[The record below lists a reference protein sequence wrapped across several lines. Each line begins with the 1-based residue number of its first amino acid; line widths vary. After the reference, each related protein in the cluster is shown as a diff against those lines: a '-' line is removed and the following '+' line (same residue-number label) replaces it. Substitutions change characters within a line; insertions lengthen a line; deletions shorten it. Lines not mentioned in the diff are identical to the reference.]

1 MPTSHKIISLS
12 LNLLKN
18 MWYIRI
24 CTMEYYSTLKK
35 NEIMPFTATCV
46 DLKIII
52 LSKASQRKTNIR

>member
-18 MWYIRI
+18 MWYIHI

-35 NEIMPFTATCV
+35 NEIMPFTATWV